1 MLFNQFAL
9 SVFSGKGERGTEKA
23 GRRWQWLELDVES
36 ESGLQLDV
44 ESESGFKESESGLKL
59 EKGTFVSYFSFVSLT
74 AGFWKYQCSCFLLFV
89 SLRKRITCK
98 AQAKKFLNLFQKG

>member
-1 MLFNQFAL
+1 M
-9 SVFSGKGERGTEKA
+9 
-23 GRRWQWLELDVES
+23 LELDVES